1 MNYKRYLLN
10 ILYIFLIEIVFNI
23 ALFNKI
29 TYYFFYILLFSI
41 LTGTIISLITG
52 FLNES
57 VNKISNIVIN
67 SVITLIFIAQLI
79 HYRFYQSIF
88 SIYSLINGAQ
98 VFGFMSAIGKI
109 MLHNTEYIIFLLFPL
124 FFFIVLGLNISFKK
138 YTKKELLILIGIIP
152 ISLLLSI
159 LVLNTDKDKNYNA
172 KDLYYNTHAPTI
184 STQKLGLLTTM
195 RLDLK
200 RAIFGFTDKIML
212 EDKEIEEVNK
222 SENKKEYNILNID
235 FDKLIEEEDNDK
247 IRSLHKYFKS
257 MTPTEKN
264 KYSGMFKDKNLIVIT
279 AEAFSPI
286 AIDKELTPTLYKMY
300 TEGFSFSN
308 FYTPI
313 FYVSTSDGEYVSL
326 TSLLPKEG
334 VWSFQESSKISLPF
348 VYGNILKDYGY
359 SANAYHNG
367 RYNYYKRNLSHP
379 NMGYKYIGCGN
390 GLEKKIN
397 CKIWPQSDLEMIN
410 ETIDDYIE
418 NEKFLAYYMSISGH
432 LNYTYTGNM
441 MATKNRDKVKNLK
454 YSEAIQAYLATN
466 IELDKAVGELLSR
479 LEQAGK
485 LEDTV
490 IVISGDHYPYGL
502 TLGEINELS
511 TFERDDK
518 FEKFRMPFLIWSG
531 SMKGPIKVEKIGSS
545 LDVLPTVLNLFGAEF
560 DSRLLMGRD
569 ILSDSDPIVIFSDRS
584 FITDKGRYN
593 SLTEQFTPN
602 EGVTIEEGYVD
613 KINTI
618 IYKKYQMSRLILEND
633 YYKHVFRTE
642 N

>member
-257 MTPTEKN
+257 VTPTEKN
-264 KYSGMFKDKNLIVIT
+264 KYSEMFKDKNLIVIT

-379 NMGYKYIGCGN
+379 NMGYKYVGCGN

-410 ETIDDYIE
+410 ATIDDYIE

-432 LNYTYTGNM
+432 LNYTYNGNM
-441 MATKNRDKVKNLK
+441 MATKNRDKVKNLR

-466 IELDKAVGELLSR
+466 IELDKA
-479 LEQAGK
+479 LESLINSLKEKGK
-485 LEDTV
+485 LDDTV
-490 IVISGDHYPYGL
+490 IVISADHYPYGL
-502 TLGEINELS
+502 TINEMK
-511 TFERDDK
+511 ERATYIND
-518 FEKFRMPFLIWSG
+518 EKFDIHKNNLIIWNSQI
-531 SMKGPIKVEKIGSS
+531 KTPIKIDKYASS
-545 LDVLPTVLNLFGAEF
+545 LDILPTVLNLLGVEY
-560 DSRLLMGRD
+560 DSRLLMGTD
-569 ILSDSDPIVIFSDRS
+569 ILSNSEGLVIFNDRS
-584 FITDKGRYN
+584 WITKYGKYDAIKGKF
-593 SLTEQFTPN
+593 TEYINLEEKQKHIDEIN
-602 EGVTIEEGYVD
+602 EIV
-613 KINTI
+613 KN
-618 IYKKYQMSRLILEND
+618 KFNASRLILETN
-633 YYKHVFRTE
+633 YYKYIKTE
-642 N
+642 E

>member
-257 MTPTEKN
+257 VTPTEKN

-379 NMGYKYIGCGN
+379 NMGYKYVGCGN

-410 ETIDDYIE
+410 ATIDDYIE

-432 LNYTYTGNM
+432 LNYTYNGNM
-441 MATKNRDKVKNLK
+441 MATKNRDKVKSLK

-466 IELDKAVGELLSR
+466 IELDKA
-479 LEQAGK
+479 LESLINSLKEKGK
-485 LEDTV
+485 LDDTV
-490 IVISGDHYPYGL
+490 IVISADHYPYGL
-502 TLGEINELS
+502 TINEMK
-511 TFERDDK
+511 ERATYIND
-518 FEKFRMPFLIWSG
+518 EKFDIHKNNLIIWNSQI
-531 SMKGPIKVEKIGSS
+531 KTPIKIDKYASS
-545 LDVLPTVLNLFGAEF
+545 LDILPTVLNLLGVEY
-560 DSRLLMGRD
+560 DSRLLMGTD
-569 ILSDSDPIVIFSDRS
+569 ILSNSEGLVIFNDRS
-584 FITDKGRYN
+584 WITKYGKYDAIKGKF
-593 SLTEQFTPN
+593 TEYINLEEKQKYIDEIN
-602 EGVTIEEGYVD
+602 EIV
-613 KINTI
+613 KN
-618 IYKKYQMSRLILEND
+618 KFNASRLILETN
-633 YYKHVFRTE
+633 YYKYIKTE
-642 N
+642 E

>member
-257 MTPTEKN
+257 VTPTEKN
-264 KYSGMFKDKNLIVIT
+264 KYSEMFKDKNLIVIT

-379 NMGYKYIGCGN
+379 NMGYKYVGCGN

-410 ETIDDYIE
+410 ATIDDYIE

-432 LNYTYTGNM
+432 LNYTYNGNM
-441 MATKNRDKVKNLK
+441 MATKNRDKVKSLK

-466 IELDKAVGELLSR
+466 IELDKA
-479 LEQAGK
+479 LESLINSLKEKGK
-485 LEDTV
+485 LDDTV
-490 IVISGDHYPYGL
+490 IVISADHYPYGL
-502 TLGEINELS
+502 TINEMK
-511 TFERDDK
+511 ERATYIND
-518 FEKFRMPFLIWSG
+518 EKFDIHKNNLIIWNSQI
-531 SMKGPIKVEKIGSS
+531 KTPIKIDKYASS
-545 LDVLPTVLNLFGAEF
+545 LDILPTVLNLLGVEY
-560 DSRLLMGRD
+560 DSRLLMGTD
-569 ILSDSDPIVIFSDRS
+569 ILSNSEGLVIFNDRS
-584 FITDKGRYN
+584 WITKYGKYDAIKGKF
-593 SLTEQFTPN
+593 TEYINLEEKQKHIDEIN
-602 EGVTIEEGYVD
+602 EIV
-613 KINTI
+613 KN
-618 IYKKYQMSRLILEND
+618 KFNASRLILETN
-633 YYKHVFRTE
+633 YYKYIKTE
-642 N
+642 E

>member
-222 SENKKEYNILNID
+222 SGNKKEYNILNID

-257 MTPTEKN
+257 VTPTEKN

-379 NMGYKYIGCGN
+379 NMGYKYVGCGN

-410 ETIDDYIE
+410 ATIDDYIE

-432 LNYTYTGNM
+432 LNYTYNGNM
-441 MATKNRDKVKNLK
+441 MATKNRDKVKSLK

-466 IELDKAVGELLSR
+466 IELDKA
-479 LEQAGK
+479 LESLINNLKEKGK
-485 LEDTV
+485 LDDTV
-490 IVISGDHYPYGL
+490 IVISADHYPYGL
-502 TLGEINELS
+502 TINEMK
-511 TFERDDK
+511 ERATYIND
-518 FEKFRMPFLIWSG
+518 EKFDIHKNNLIIWNSQI
-531 SMKGPIKVEKIGSS
+531 KTPIKIDKYASS
-545 LDVLPTVLNLFGAEF
+545 LDILPTVLNLLGVEY
-560 DSRLLMGRD
+560 DSRLLMGTD
-569 ILSDSDPIVIFSDRS
+569 ILSNSEGLVIFNDRS
-584 FITDKGRYN
+584 WITKYGKYDAIKGKF
-593 SLTEQFTPN
+593 TEYINLEEKQKYIDEIN
-602 EGVTIEEGYVD
+602 EIV
-613 KINTI
+613 KN
-618 IYKKYQMSRLILEND
+618 KFNASRLILETN
-633 YYKHVFRTE
+633 YYKYIKTE
-642 N
+642 E

>member
-98 VFGFMSAIGKI
+98 VFGFMSAIGKV
-109 MLHNTEYIIFLLFPL
+109 MLHNAEYIIFLLFPL

-247 IRSLHKYFKS
+247 IRSLHKYLKNV
-257 MTPTEKN
+257 TPTEKN

-379 NMGYKYIGCGN
+379 NMGYKYVGCGN

-410 ETIDDYIE
+410 ATIDDYIE

-432 LNYTYTGNM
+432 LNYTYNGNM

-466 IELDKAVGELLSR
+466 IELDKA
-479 LEQAGK
+479 LESLINILKEKGK
-485 LEDTV
+485 LDDTV
-490 IVISGDHYPYGL
+490 IVISADHYPYGL
-502 TLGEINELS
+502 TINEMK
-511 TFERDDK
+511 ERATYIND
-518 FEKFRMPFLIWSG
+518 EKFDIHKNNLIIWNSQI
-531 SMKGPIKVEKIGSS
+531 KTPIKIDKYASS
-545 LDVLPTVLNLFGAEF
+545 LDILPTVLNLLGVEY
-560 DSRLLMGRD
+560 DSRLLMGTD
-569 ILSDSDPIVIFSDRS
+569 ILSNSEGLVIFNDRS
-584 FITDKGRYN
+584 WITKYGKYDAIKGKF
-593 SLTEQFTPN
+593 TEYINLEEKQKYIDEIN
-602 EGVTIEEGYVD
+602 EIV
-613 KINTI
+613 KN
-618 IYKKYQMSRLILEND
+618 KFNASRLILETN
-633 YYKHVFRTE
+633 YYKYIKTE
-642 N
+642 E

>member
-222 SENKKEYNILNID
+222 SGNKKEYNILNID

-257 MTPTEKN
+257 VTPTEKN

-379 NMGYKYIGCGN
+379 NMGYKYVGCGN

-410 ETIDDYIE
+410 ATIDDYIE

-432 LNYTYTGNM
+432 LNYTYNGNM
-441 MATKNRDKVKNLK
+441 MATKNRDKVKNLR

-466 IELDKAVGELLSR
+466 IELDKA
-479 LEQAGK
+479 LESLINSLKEKGK
-485 LEDTV
+485 LDDTV
-490 IVISGDHYPYGL
+490 IVISADHYPYGL
-502 TLGEINELS
+502 TINEMK
-511 TFERDDK
+511 ERATYIND
-518 FEKFRMPFLIWSG
+518 EKFDIHKNNLIIWNSQI
-531 SMKGPIKVEKIGSS
+531 KTPIKIDKYASS
-545 LDVLPTVLNLFGAEF
+545 LDILPTVLNLLGVEY
-560 DSRLLMGRD
+560 DSRLLMGTD
-569 ILSDSDPIVIFSDRS
+569 ILSNSEGLVIFNDRS
-584 FITDKGRYN
+584 WITKYGKYDAIKGKF
-593 SLTEQFTPN
+593 TEYINLEEKQKYIDEIN
-602 EGVTIEEGYVD
+602 EIV
-613 KINTI
+613 KN
-618 IYKKYQMSRLILEND
+618 KFNASRLILETN
-633 YYKHVFRTE
+633 YYKYIKTE
-642 N
+642 E

>member
-257 MTPTEKN
+257 VTPTEKN

-334 VWSFQESSKISLPF
+334 IWSFQESSKISLPF
-348 VYGNILKDYGY
+348 VYGNILKNYGY

-379 NMGYKYIGCGN
+379 NMGYKYVGCGN

-410 ETIDDYIE
+410 ATIDDYIE

-432 LNYTYTGNM
+432 LNYTYNGNM

-466 IELDKAVGELLSR
+466 IELDKA
-479 LEQAGK
+479 LESLINSLKEKGK
-485 LEDTV
+485 LDDTV
-490 IVISGDHYPYGL
+490 IVISADHYPYGL
-502 TLGEINELS
+502 TINEMK
-511 TFERDDK
+511 ERATYIND
-518 FEKFRMPFLIWSG
+518 EKFDIHKNNLIIWNSQI
-531 SMKGPIKVEKIGSS
+531 KTPIKIDKYASS
-545 LDVLPTVLNLFGAEF
+545 LDILPTVLNLLGVEY
-560 DSRLLMGRD
+560 DSRLLMGTD
-569 ILSDSDPIVIFSDRS
+569 ILSNSEGLVIFNDRS
-584 FITDKGRYN
+584 WITKYGKYDAIKGKF
-593 SLTEQFTPN
+593 TEYINLEEKQKYIDEIN
-602 EGVTIEEGYVD
+602 EIV
-613 KINTI
+613 KN
-618 IYKKYQMSRLILEND
+618 KFNASRLILETN
-633 YYKHVFRTE
+633 YYKYIKTE
-642 N
+642 E

>member
-257 MTPTEKN
+257 VTPTEKN

-379 NMGYKYIGCGN
+379 NMGYKYVGCGN

-410 ETIDDYIE
+410 ATIDDYIE

-432 LNYTYTGNM
+432 LNYTYNGNM
-441 MATKNRDKVKNLK
+441 MSTKNRDKVKNLK

-466 IELDKAVGELLSR
+466 IELDKA
-479 LEQAGK
+479 LESLINNLKEKGK
-485 LEDTV
+485 LDDTV
-490 IVISGDHYPYGL
+490 IVISADHYPYGL
-502 TLGEINELS
+502 TINEMK
-511 TFERDDK
+511 ERATYIND
-518 FEKFRMPFLIWSG
+518 EKFDIHKNNLIIWNSQI
-531 SMKGPIKVEKIGSS
+531 KTPIKIDKYASS
-545 LDVLPTVLNLFGAEF
+545 LDILPTVLNLLGVEY
-560 DSRLLMGRD
+560 DSRLLMGTD
-569 ILSDSDPIVIFSDRS
+569 ILSNSEGLVIFNDRS
-584 FITDKGRYN
+584 WITKYGKYDAIKGKF
-593 SLTEQFTPN
+593 TEYINLEEKQKYIDEIN
-602 EGVTIEEGYVD
+602 EIV
-613 KINTI
+613 KN
-618 IYKKYQMSRLILEND
+618 KFNASRLILETN
-633 YYKHVFRTE
+633 YYKYIKTE
-642 N
+642 E

>member
-138 YTKKELLILIGIIP
+138 YKKKELLILIGIIP

-200 RAIFGFTDKIML
+200 RAIFGFTDKVML

-257 MTPTEKN
+257 VTPTEKN

-334 VWSFQESSKISLPF
+334 LWSFQESSKISLPF

-410 ETIDDYIE
+410 ATIDDYIE

-432 LNYTYTGNM
+432 LNYTYNGNM

-466 IELDKAVGELLSR
+466 IELDKA
-479 LEQAGK
+479 LESLINSLKEKGK
-485 LEDTV
+485 LDDTV
-490 IVISGDHYPYGL
+490 IVISADHYPYGL
-502 TLGEINELS
+502 TINEMK
-511 TFERDDK
+511 ERATYIND
-518 FEKFRMPFLIWSG
+518 EKFDIHKNNLIIWNSQI
-531 SMKGPIKVEKIGSS
+531 KTPIKIDKYASS
-545 LDVLPTVLNLFGAEF
+545 LDILPTVLNLLGVEY
-560 DSRLLMGRD
+560 DSRLLMGTD
-569 ILSDSDPIVIFSDRS
+569 ILSNSEGLVILNDRS
-584 FITDKGRYN
+584 WITKYGKYDAIKGKF
-593 SLTEQFTPN
+593 TEYIN
-602 EGVTIEEGYVD
+602 LEEKQKYID
-613 KINTI
+613 KINEI
-618 IYKKYQMSRLILEND
+618 VKNKFNASRLILETN
-633 YYKHVFRTE
+633 YYKYIKTE
-642 N
+642 E

>member
-41 LTGTIISLITG
+41 LTGIIISLITG

-212 EDKEIEEVNK
+212 EDKEIEEANK

-257 MTPTEKN
+257 VTPTEKN

-367 RYNYYKRNLSHP
+367 RYNYYKRNLSHT

-410 ETIDDYIE
+410 ATIDDYIE

-432 LNYTYTGNM
+432 LNYTYNGNM

-466 IELDKAVGELLSR
+466 IELDKA
-479 LEQAGK
+479 LESLINSLKEKGK
-485 LEDTV
+485 LDDTV
-490 IVISGDHYPYGL
+490 IVISADHYPYGL
-502 TLGEINELS
+502 TINEMK
-511 TFERDDK
+511 ERATYIND
-518 FEKFRMPFLIWSG
+518 EKFDIHKNNLIIWNSQI
-531 SMKGPIKVEKIGSS
+531 KTPIKIDKYASS
-545 LDVLPTVLNLFGAEF
+545 LDILPTVLNLLGVEY
-560 DSRLLMGRD
+560 DSRLLMGTD
-569 ILSDSDPIVIFSDRS
+569 ILSNSEGLVILNDRS
-584 FITDKGRYN
+584 WITKYGKYDAIKGKF
-593 SLTEQFTPN
+593 TEYINLEEKQKYIDEIN
-602 EGVTIEEGYVD
+602 EIV
-613 KINTI
+613 KN
-618 IYKKYQMSRLILEND
+618 KFNASRLILETN
-633 YYKHVFRTE
+633 YYKYIKTE
-642 N
+642 E

>member
-257 MTPTEKN
+257 VTPTEKN

-348 VYGNILKDYGY
+348 VYGNILKNYGY

-379 NMGYKYIGCGN
+379 NMGYKYVGCGN

-410 ETIDDYIE
+410 ATIDDYIE

-432 LNYTYTGNM
+432 LNYTYNGNM
-441 MATKNRDKVKNLK
+441 MATKNRDKVKNLR

-466 IELDKAVGELLSR
+466 IELDKA
-479 LEQAGK
+479 LESLINSLKEKGK
-485 LEDTV
+485 LDDTV
-490 IVISGDHYPYGL
+490 IVISADHYPYGL
-502 TLGEINELS
+502 TINEMK
-511 TFERDDK
+511 ERATYIND
-518 FEKFRMPFLIWSG
+518 EKFDIHKNNLIIWNSQI
-531 SMKGPIKVEKIGSS
+531 KTPIKIDKYASS
-545 LDVLPTVLNLFGAEF
+545 LDILPTVLNLLGIEY
-560 DSRLLMGRD
+560 DSRLLMGTD
-569 ILSDSDPIVIFSDRS
+569 ILSNSEGLVIFNDRS
-584 FITDKGRYN
+584 WITKYGKYDAIKGKF
-593 SLTEQFTPN
+593 TEYINLEEKQKYIDEIN
-602 EGVTIEEGYVD
+602 EIV
-613 KINTI
+613 KN
-618 IYKKYQMSRLILEND
+618 KFNASRLILETN
-633 YYKHVFRTE
+633 YYKYIKTE
-642 N
+642 E

>member
-10 ILYIFLIEIVFNI
+10 ILYIFIIEIVFNI

-257 MTPTEKN
+257 VTPTEKN

-397 CKIWPQSDLEMIN
+397 CKIWTQSDLEMIN
-410 ETIDDYIE
+410 ATIDDYIE
-418 NEKFLAYYMSISGH
+418 NKKFLAYYMSISGH
-432 LNYTYTGNM
+432 LNYTYNGNM

-466 IELDKAVGELLSR
+466 IELDKA
-479 LEQAGK
+479 LESLINSLKEKGK
-485 LEDTV
+485 LDDTV
-490 IVISGDHYPYGL
+490 IVISADHYPYGL
-502 TLGEINELS
+502 TINEMK
-511 TFERDDK
+511 ERATYIND
-518 FEKFRMPFLIWSG
+518 EKFDIHKNNLIIWNSQI
-531 SMKGPIKVEKIGSS
+531 KTPIKIDKYASS
-545 LDVLPTVLNLFGAEF
+545 LDILPTVLNLLGVEY
-560 DSRLLMGRD
+560 DSRLLMGTD
-569 ILSDSDPIVIFSDRS
+569 ILSNSEGLVILNDRS
-584 FITDKGRYN
+584 WITKYGKYDAIKGKF
-593 SLTEQFTPN
+593 TEYINLEEKQKYIDEIN
-602 EGVTIEEGYVD
+602 EIV
-613 KINTI
+613 KN
-618 IYKKYQMSRLILEND
+618 KFNASRLILETN
-633 YYKHVFRTE
+633 YYKYIKTE
-642 N
+642 E

>member
-257 MTPTEKN
+257 VTPTEKN

-379 NMGYKYIGCGN
+379 NMGYKYVGCGN

-410 ETIDDYIE
+410 ATIDDYIE

-432 LNYTYTGNM
+432 LNYTYNGNM
-441 MATKNRDKVKNLK
+441 MATKNRDKVKNLR

-466 IELDKAVGELLSR
+466 IELDKA
-479 LEQAGK
+479 LESLINSLKEKGK
-485 LEDTV
+485 LDDTV
-490 IVISGDHYPYGL
+490 IVISADHYPYGL
-502 TLGEINELS
+502 TINEMK
-511 TFERDDK
+511 ERATYIND
-518 FEKFRMPFLIWSG
+518 EKFDIHKNNLIIWNSQI
-531 SMKGPIKVEKIGSS
+531 KTPIKIDKYASS
-545 LDVLPTVLNLFGAEF
+545 LDILPTVLNLLGVEY
-560 DSRLLMGRD
+560 DSRLLMGTD
-569 ILSDSDPIVIFSDRS
+569 ILSNSEGLVIFNDRS
-584 FITDKGRYN
+584 WITKYGKYDAIKGKF
-593 SLTEQFTPN
+593 TEYINLEEKQKYIDEIN
-602 EGVTIEEGYVD
+602 EIV
-613 KINTI
+613 KN
-618 IYKKYQMSRLILEND
+618 KFNASRLILETN
-633 YYKHVFRTE
+633 YYKYIKTE
-642 N
+642 E

>member
-98 VFGFMSAIGKI
+98 VFGFMSAIGKV

-159 LVLNTDKDKNYNA
+159 LILNTDKDKNYNA

-257 MTPTEKN
+257 VTPTEKN

-286 AIDKELTPTLYKMY
+286 AIDKELTPTLYKMH

-334 VWSFQESSKISLPF
+334 VWSFQKSSKISLPF

-379 NMGYKYIGCGN
+379 NMGYKYVGCGN

-410 ETIDDYIE
+410 ATIDDYIE

-432 LNYTYTGNM
+432 LNYTYNGNM

-466 IELDKAVGELLSR
+466 IELDKA
-479 LEQAGK
+479 LESLINNLKEKGK
-485 LEDTV
+485 LDDTV
-490 IVISGDHYPYGL
+490 IVISADHYPYGL
-502 TLGEINELS
+502 TINEMK
-511 TFERDDK
+511 ERATYIND
-518 FEKFRMPFLIWSG
+518 EKFDIHKNNLIIWNSQI
-531 SMKGPIKVEKIGSS
+531 KTPIKIDKYASS
-545 LDVLPTVLNLFGAEF
+545 LDILPTVLNLLGIEY
-560 DSRLLMGRD
+560 DSRLLMGTD
-569 ILSDSDPIVIFSDRS
+569 ILSNSEGLVIFNDRS
-584 FITDKGRYN
+584 WITKYGKYDAIKGKF
-593 SLTEQFTPN
+593 TEYINLEEKQKYIDEIN
-602 EGVTIEEGYVD
+602 EIV
-613 KINTI
+613 KN
-618 IYKKYQMSRLILEND
+618 KFNASRLILENN
-633 YYKHVFRTE
+633 YYKYIKTE
-642 N
+642 E

>member
-109 MLHNTEYIIFLLFPL
+109 MLHSTEYIIFLLFPL

-222 SENKKEYNILNID
+222 SENKKQYNILNID

-257 MTPTEKN
+257 VTPTEKN

-379 NMGYKYIGCGN
+379 NMGYKYVGCGN

-410 ETIDDYIE
+410 ATIDDYIE

-432 LNYTYTGNM
+432 LNYTYNGNM
-441 MATKNRDKVKNLK
+441 MATKNRDKVKNLR

-466 IELDKAVGELLSR
+466 IELDKA
-479 LEQAGK
+479 LESLINSLKEKGK
-485 LEDTV
+485 LDDTV
-490 IVISGDHYPYGL
+490 IVISADHYPYGL
-502 TLGEINELS
+502 TINEMK
-511 TFERDDK
+511 ERATYIND
-518 FEKFRMPFLIWSG
+518 EKFDIHKNNLIIWNSQI
-531 SMKGPIKVEKIGSS
+531 KTPIKIDKYASS
-545 LDVLPTVLNLFGAEF
+545 LDILPTVLNLLGVEY
-560 DSRLLMGRD
+560 DSRLLMGTD
-569 ILSDSDPIVIFSDRS
+569 ILSNSEGLVIFNDRS
-584 FITDKGRYN
+584 WITKYGKYDAIKGKF
-593 SLTEQFTPN
+593 TEYINLEEKQKYIDEIN
-602 EGVTIEEGYVD
+602 EIV
-613 KINTI
+613 KN
-618 IYKKYQMSRLILEND
+618 KFNASRLILETN
-633 YYKHVFRTE
+633 YYKYIKTE
-642 N
+642 E

>member
-138 YTKKELLILIGIIP
+138 YIKKELLILIGIIP

-257 MTPTEKN
+257 VTPTEKN

-379 NMGYKYIGCGN
+379 NMGYKYVGCGN

-410 ETIDDYIE
+410 ATIDDYIE

-432 LNYTYTGNM
+432 LNYTYNGNM
-441 MATKNRDKVKNLK
+441 MATKNRDKVKNLR

-466 IELDKAVGELLSR
+466 IELDKA
-479 LEQAGK
+479 LESLINSLKEKGK
-485 LEDTV
+485 LDDTV
-490 IVISGDHYPYGL
+490 IVISADHYPYGL
-502 TLGEINELS
+502 TINEMK
-511 TFERDDK
+511 ERATYIND
-518 FEKFRMPFLIWSG
+518 EKFDIHKNNLIIWNSQI
-531 SMKGPIKVEKIGSS
+531 KTPIKIDKYASS
-545 LDVLPTVLNLFGAEF
+545 LDILPTVLNLLGVEY
-560 DSRLLMGRD
+560 DSRLLMGTD
-569 ILSDSDPIVIFSDRS
+569 ILSNSEGLVIFNDRS
-584 FITDKGRYN
+584 WITKYGKYDAIKGKF
-593 SLTEQFTPN
+593 TEYINLEEKQKYIDEIN
-602 EGVTIEEGYVD
+602 EIV
-613 KINTI
+613 KN
-618 IYKKYQMSRLILEND
+618 KFNASRLILETN
-633 YYKHVFRTE
+633 YYKYIKTE
-642 N
+642 E

>member
-138 YTKKELLILIGIIP
+138 YKKKELLILIGIIP

-212 EDKEIEEVNK
+212 EDKEIEEANK

-257 MTPTEKN
+257 VTPTEKN

-410 ETIDDYIE
+410 ATIDDYIE

-432 LNYTYTGNM
+432 LNYTYNGNM

-466 IELDKAVGELLSR
+466 IELDKA
-479 LEQAGK
+479 LESLINSLKEKGK
-485 LEDTV
+485 LDDTV
-490 IVISGDHYPYGL
+490 IVISADHYPYGL
-502 TLGEINELS
+502 TINEMK
-511 TFERDDK
+511 ERATYIND
-518 FEKFRMPFLIWSG
+518 EKFDIHKNNLIIWNSQI
-531 SMKGPIKVEKIGSS
+531 KTPIKIDKYASS
-545 LDVLPTVLNLFGAEF
+545 LDILPTVLNLLGVEY
-560 DSRLLMGRD
+560 DSRLLMGTD
-569 ILSDSDPIVIFSDRS
+569 ILSNSEGLVILNDRS
-584 FITDKGRYN
+584 WITKYGKYDAIKGKF
-593 SLTEQFTPN
+593 TEYINLEEKQKYIDEIN
-602 EGVTIEEGYVD
+602 EIV
-613 KINTI
+613 KN
-618 IYKKYQMSRLILEND
+618 KFNASRLILETN
-633 YYKHVFRTE
+633 YYKYIKTE
-642 N
+642 E

>member
-257 MTPTEKN
+257 VTPTEKN

-334 VWSFQESSKISLPF
+334 VWSFQKSSKISLPF

-379 NMGYKYIGCGN
+379 NMGYKYVGCGN

-410 ETIDDYIE
+410 ATIDDYIE

-432 LNYTYTGNM
+432 LNYTYNGNM

-466 IELDKAVGELLSR
+466 IELDKA
-479 LEQAGK
+479 LESLINNLKEKGK
-485 LEDTV
+485 LDDTV
-490 IVISGDHYPYGL
+490 IVISADHYPYGL
-502 TLGEINELS
+502 TINEMK
-511 TFERDDK
+511 ERATYINDK
-518 FEKFRMPFLIWSG
+518 KFDIHKNNLIIWNSQI
-531 SMKGPIKVEKIGSS
+531 KTPIKIDKYASS
-545 LDVLPTVLNLFGAEF
+545 LDILPTVLNLLGVEY
-560 DSRLLMGRD
+560 DSRLLMGTD
-569 ILSDSDPIVIFSDRS
+569 ILSNSEGLVIFNDRS
-584 FITDKGRYN
+584 WITKYGKYDAIKGKF
-593 SLTEQFTPN
+593 TEYINLEEKQKYIDEIN
-602 EGVTIEEGYVD
+602 EIV
-613 KINTI
+613 KN
-618 IYKKYQMSRLILEND
+618 KFNASRLILETN
-633 YYKHVFRTE
+633 YYKYIKTE
-642 N
+642 E

>member
-222 SENKKEYNILNID
+222 SGNKKEYNILNID

-257 MTPTEKN
+257 VTPTEKN

-379 NMGYKYIGCGN
+379 NMGYKYVGCGN

-410 ETIDDYIE
+410 ATIDDYIE

-432 LNYTYTGNM
+432 LNYTYNGNM
-441 MATKNRDKVKNLK
+441 MATKNREKVKNLK

-466 IELDKAVGELLSR
+466 IELDKA
-479 LEQAGK
+479 LESLINSLKEKGK
-485 LEDTV
+485 LDDTV
-490 IVISGDHYPYGL
+490 IVISADHYPYGL
-502 TLGEINELS
+502 TINEMK
-511 TFERDDK
+511 ERATYIND
-518 FEKFRMPFLIWSG
+518 EKFDIHKNNLIIWNSQI
-531 SMKGPIKVEKIGSS
+531 KTPIKIDKYASS
-545 LDVLPTVLNLFGAEF
+545 LDILPTVLNLLGVEY
-560 DSRLLMGRD
+560 DSRLLMGTD
-569 ILSDSDPIVIFSDRS
+569 ILSNSEGLVIFNDRS
-584 FITDKGRYN
+584 WITKYGKYDAIKGKF
-593 SLTEQFTPN
+593 TEYINLEEKQKYIDEIN
-602 EGVTIEEGYVD
+602 EIV
-613 KINTI
+613 KN
-618 IYKKYQMSRLILEND
+618 KFNASRLILETN
-633 YYKHVFRTE
+633 YYKYIKTE
-642 N
+642 E

>member
-138 YTKKELLILIGIIP
+138 YKKKELLILIGIIP

-257 MTPTEKN
+257 VTPTEKN

-410 ETIDDYIE
+410 ATIDDYIE

-432 LNYTYTGNM
+432 LNYTYNGNM

-466 IELDKAVGELLSR
+466 IELDKA
-479 LEQAGK
+479 LESLINSLKEKVK
-485 LEDTV
+485 LDDTV
-490 IVISGDHYPYGL
+490 IVISADHYPYGL
-502 TLGEINELS
+502 TINEMK
-511 TFERDDK
+511 ERATYIND
-518 FEKFRMPFLIWSG
+518 EKFDIHKNNLIIWNSQI
-531 SMKGPIKVEKIGSS
+531 KTPIKIDKYASS
-545 LDVLPTVLNLFGAEF
+545 LDILPTVLNLLGVEY
-560 DSRLLMGRD
+560 DSRLLMGTD
-569 ILSDSDPIVIFSDRS
+569 ILSNSEGLVILNDRS
-584 FITDKGRYN
+584 WITKYGKYDAIKGKF
-593 SLTEQFTPN
+593 TEYINLEEKQKYIDEIN
-602 EGVTIEEGYVD
+602 EIV
-613 KINTI
+613 KN
-618 IYKKYQMSRLILEND
+618 KFNASRLILETN
-633 YYKHVFRTE
+633 YYKYIKTE
-642 N
+642 E

>member
-222 SENKKEYNILNID
+222 SGNKKEYNILNID

-257 MTPTEKN
+257 VTPTEKN

-348 VYGNILKDYGY
+348 VYGNILKNYGY

-379 NMGYKYIGCGN
+379 NMGYKYVGCGN

-410 ETIDDYIE
+410 ATIDDYIE

-432 LNYTYTGNM
+432 LNYTYNGNM

-466 IELDKAVGELLSR
+466 IELDKA
-479 LEQAGK
+479 LESLINSLKEKGK
-485 LEDTV
+485 LDDTV
-490 IVISGDHYPYGL
+490 IVISADHYPYGL
-502 TLGEINELS
+502 TINEMK
-511 TFERDDK
+511 ERATYIND
-518 FEKFRMPFLIWSG
+518 EKFDIHKNNLIIWNSQI
-531 SMKGPIKVEKIGSS
+531 KTPIKIDKYASS
-545 LDVLPTVLNLFGAEF
+545 LDILPTVLNLLGVEY
-560 DSRLLMGRD
+560 DSRLLMGTD
-569 ILSDSDPIVIFSDRS
+569 ILSNSEGLVIFNDRS
-584 FITDKGRYN
+584 WITKYGKYDAIKGKF
-593 SLTEQFTPN
+593 TEYINLEEKQKYIDEIN
-602 EGVTIEEGYVD
+602 EIV
-613 KINTI
+613 KN
-618 IYKKYQMSRLILEND
+618 KFNASRLILETN
-633 YYKHVFRTE
+633 YYKYIKTE
-642 N
+642 E

>member
-257 MTPTEKN
+257 VTPTEKN

-348 VYGNILKDYGY
+348 VYGNILKNYGY

-379 NMGYKYIGCGN
+379 NMGYKYVGCGN

-410 ETIDDYIE
+410 ATIDDYIE

-432 LNYTYTGNM
+432 LNYTYNGNM
-441 MATKNRDKVKNLK
+441 MATKNRDKVKNLR

-466 IELDKAVGELLSR
+466 IELDKA
-479 LEQAGK
+479 LESLINSLKEKGK
-485 LEDTV
+485 LDDTV
-490 IVISGDHYPYGL
+490 IVISADHYPYGL
-502 TLGEINELS
+502 TINEMK
-511 TFERDDK
+511 ERATYIND
-518 FEKFRMPFLIWSG
+518 EKFDIHKNNLIIWNSQI
-531 SMKGPIKVEKIGSS
+531 KTPIKIDKYASS
-545 LDVLPTVLNLFGAEF
+545 LDILPTVLNLLGVEY
-560 DSRLLMGRD
+560 DSRLLMGTD
-569 ILSDSDPIVIFSDRS
+569 ILSNSEGLVIFNDRS
-584 FITDKGRYN
+584 WITKYGKYDAIKGKF
-593 SLTEQFTPN
+593 TEYINLEEKQKHIDEIN
-602 EGVTIEEGYVD
+602 EIV
-613 KINTI
+613 KN
-618 IYKKYQMSRLILEND
+618 KFNASRLILETN
-633 YYKHVFRTE
+633 YYKYIKTE
-642 N
+642 E

>member
-257 MTPTEKN
+257 VTPTEKN

-367 RYNYYKRNLSHP
+367 RYNYYKRNLSHS

-410 ETIDDYIE
+410 ATIDDYIE

-432 LNYTYTGNM
+432 LNYTYNGNM

-466 IELDKAVGELLSR
+466 IELDKA
-479 LEQAGK
+479 LESLINSLKEKGK
-485 LEDTV
+485 LDDTV
-490 IVISGDHYPYGL
+490 IVISADHYPYGL
-502 TLGEINELS
+502 TINEMK
-511 TFERDDK
+511 ERATYIND
-518 FEKFRMPFLIWSG
+518 EKFDIHKNNLIIWNSQI
-531 SMKGPIKVEKIGSS
+531 KTPIKIDKYASS
-545 LDVLPTVLNLFGAEF
+545 LDILPTVLNLLGVEY
-560 DSRLLMGRD
+560 DSRLLMGTD
-569 ILSDSDPIVIFSDRS
+569 ILSNSEGLVILNDRS
-584 FITDKGRYN
+584 WITKYGKYDAIKGKF
-593 SLTEQFTPN
+593 TEYINLEEKQKYIDEIN
-602 EGVTIEEGYVD
+602 EIV
-613 KINTI
+613 KN
-618 IYKKYQMSRLILEND
+618 KFNASRLILETN
-633 YYKHVFRTE
+633 YYKYIKTE
-642 N
+642 E

>member
-67 SVITLIFIAQLI
+67 SVISLIFIAQLI

-247 IRSLHKYFKS
+247 IRSLHKYLKNV
-257 MTPTEKN
+257 TPTEKN

-348 VYGNILKDYGY
+348 VYGNILKNYGY

-379 NMGYKYIGCGN
+379 NMGYKYVGCGN

-410 ETIDDYIE
+410 ATIDDYIE

-432 LNYTYTGNM
+432 LNYTYNGNM

-466 IELDKAVGELLSR
+466 IELDKA
-479 LEQAGK
+479 LESLINSLKEKGK
-485 LEDTV
+485 LDDTV
-490 IVISGDHYPYGL
+490 IVISADHYPYGL
-502 TLGEINELS
+502 TINEMK
-511 TFERDDK
+511 ERATYIND
-518 FEKFRMPFLIWSG
+518 EKFDIHKNNLIIWNSQI
-531 SMKGPIKVEKIGSS
+531 KTPIKIDKYASS
-545 LDVLPTVLNLFGAEF
+545 LDILPTVLNLLGVEY
-560 DSRLLMGRD
+560 DSRLLMGTD
-569 ILSDSDPIVIFSDRS
+569 ILSNSEGLVIFNDRS
-584 FITDKGRYN
+584 WITKYGKYDAIKGKF
-593 SLTEQFTPN
+593 TEYINLEEKQKYIDEIN
-602 EGVTIEEGYVD
+602 EIV
-613 KINTI
+613 KN
-618 IYKKYQMSRLILEND
+618 KFNASRLILETN
-633 YYKHVFRTE
+633 YYKYIKTE
-642 N
+642 E

>member
-138 YTKKELLILIGIIP
+138 YTKKELLIIIGIIP

-257 MTPTEKN
+257 VTPTEKN

-326 TSLLPKEG
+326 TSLLSKEG

-379 NMGYKYIGCGN
+379 NMGYKYVGCGN

-410 ETIDDYIE
+410 ATIDDYIE

-432 LNYTYTGNM
+432 LNYTYNGNM

-466 IELDKAVGELLSR
+466 IELDKA
-479 LEQAGK
+479 LESLINNLKEKGK
-485 LEDTV
+485 LDDTV
-490 IVISGDHYPYGL
+490 IVISADHYPYGL
-502 TLGEINELS
+502 TINEMK
-511 TFERDDK
+511 ERATYIND
-518 FEKFRMPFLIWSG
+518 EKFDIHKNNLIIWNSQI
-531 SMKGPIKVEKIGSS
+531 KTPIKIDKYASS
-545 LDVLPTVLNLFGAEF
+545 LDILPTVLNLLGVEY
-560 DSRLLMGRD
+560 DSRLLMGTD
-569 ILSDSDPIVIFSDRS
+569 ILSNSEGLVIFNDRS
-584 FITDKGRYN
+584 WITKYGKYDAIKGKF
-593 SLTEQFTPN
+593 TEYINLEEKQKYIDEIN
-602 EGVTIEEGYVD
+602 EIV
-613 KINTI
+613 KN
-618 IYKKYQMSRLILEND
+618 KFNASRLILETN
-633 YYKHVFRTE
+633 YYKYIKTE
-642 N
+642 E

>member
-67 SVITLIFIAQLI
+67 SAITLIFIAQLI

-124 FFFIVLGLNISFKK
+124 FFFVVLGLNISFKK

-222 SENKKEYNILNID
+222 SENKKEYSILNID

-247 IRSLHKYFKS
+247 ISNLHKYFKS
-257 MTPTEKN
+257 VSPTEKN

-334 VWSFQESSKISLPF
+334 VWSFQKSSKISLPF
-348 VYGNILKDYGY
+348 VYGNILKNYGY

-379 NMGYKYIGCGN
+379 NMGYKYVGCGN

-410 ETIDDYIE
+410 ATIDDYIE

-432 LNYTYTGNM
+432 LNYTYNGNM

-466 IELDKAVGELLSR
+466 IELDKA
-479 LEQAGK
+479 LESLINNLKEKGK
-485 LEDTV
+485 LDDTV
-490 IVISGDHYPYGL
+490 IVISADHYPYGL
-502 TLGEINELS
+502 TINEMK
-511 TFERDDK
+511 ERTTYIND
-518 FEKFRMPFLIWSG
+518 EKFDIHKNNLIIWNSQI
-531 SMKGPIKVEKIGSS
+531 KTPIKIDKYASS
-545 LDVLPTVLNLFGAEF
+545 LDILPTVLNLLGVEY
-560 DSRLLMGRD
+560 DSRLLMGTD
-569 ILSDSDPIVIFSDRS
+569 ILSNSEGLVIFNDRS
-584 FITDKGRYN
+584 WITKYGKYDAIKGKF
-593 SLTEQFTPN
+593 TEYINLEEKQKYIDEIN
-602 EGVTIEEGYVD
+602 EIV
-613 KINTI
+613 KN
-618 IYKKYQMSRLILEND
+618 KFNASRLILETN
-633 YYKHVFRTE
+633 YYKYIKTE
-642 N
+642 E

>member
-257 MTPTEKN
+257 VTPTEKN

-379 NMGYKYIGCGN
+379 NMGYKYVGCGN

-410 ETIDDYIE
+410 ATIDDYIE

-432 LNYTYTGNM
+432 LNYTYNGNM

-466 IELDKAVGELLSR
+466 IELDKA
-479 LEQAGK
+479 LESLINSLKEKGK
-485 LEDTV
+485 LDDTV
-490 IVISGDHYPYGL
+490 IVISADHYPYGL
-502 TLGEINELS
+502 TINEMK
-511 TFERDDK
+511 ERATYIND
-518 FEKFRMPFLIWSG
+518 EKFDIHKNNLIIWNSQI
-531 SMKGPIKVEKIGSS
+531 KTPIKIDKYASS
-545 LDVLPTVLNLFGAEF
+545 LDILPTVLNLLGVEY
-560 DSRLLMGRD
+560 DSRLLMGTD
-569 ILSDSDPIVIFSDRS
+569 ILSNSEGLVIFNDRS
-584 FITDKGRYN
+584 WITKYGKYDAIKGKF
-593 SLTEQFTPN
+593 TEYINLEEKQKYIDEIN
-602 EGVTIEEGYVD
+602 EIV
-613 KINTI
+613 KN
-618 IYKKYQMSRLILEND
+618 KFNASRLILETN
-633 YYKHVFRTE
+633 YYKYIKTE
-642 N
+642 E

>member
-247 IRSLHKYFKS
+247 ISNLHKYFKS
-257 MTPTEKN
+257 VTPTEKN

-334 VWSFQESSKISLPF
+334 VWSFQKSSKISLPF
-348 VYGNILKDYGY
+348 VYGNILKNYGY

-379 NMGYKYIGCGN
+379 NMGYKYVGCGN

-410 ETIDDYIE
+410 ATIDDYIE

-432 LNYTYTGNM
+432 LNYTYNGNM

-466 IELDKAVGELLSR
+466 IELDKA
-479 LEQAGK
+479 LESLINSLKEKGK
-485 LEDTV
+485 LDDTV
-490 IVISGDHYPYGL
+490 IVISADHYPYGL
-502 TLGEINELS
+502 TINEMK
-511 TFERDDK
+511 ERATYIND
-518 FEKFRMPFLIWSG
+518 EKFDIHKNNLIIWNSQI
-531 SMKGPIKVEKIGSS
+531 KTPIKIDKYASS
-545 LDVLPTVLNLFGAEF
+545 LDILPTVLNLLGIEY
-560 DSRLLMGRD
+560 DSRLLMGTD
-569 ILSDSDPIVIFSDRS
+569 ILSNSEGLVIFNDRS
-584 FITDKGRYN
+584 WITKYGKYDAIKGKF
-593 SLTEQFTPN
+593 TEYINLEEKQKYIDEIN
-602 EGVTIEEGYVD
+602 EIV
-613 KINTI
+613 KN
-618 IYKKYQMSRLILEND
+618 KFNASRLILETN
-633 YYKHVFRTE
+633 YYKYIKTE
-642 N
+642 E

>member
-257 MTPTEKN
+257 VTPTEKN

-379 NMGYKYIGCGN
+379 NMGYKYVGCGN

-410 ETIDDYIE
+410 ATIDDYIE

-432 LNYTYTGNM
+432 LNYTYNGNM
-441 MATKNRDKVKNLK
+441 MATKNRDKVKNLR

-466 IELDKAVGELLSR
+466 IELDKA
-479 LEQAGK
+479 LESLINSLKEKGK
-485 LEDTV
+485 LDDTV
-490 IVISGDHYPYGL
+490 IVISADHYPYGL
-502 TLGEINELS
+502 TINEMK
-511 TFERDDK
+511 ERATYIND
-518 FEKFRMPFLIWSG
+518 EKFDIHKNNLIIWNSQI
-531 SMKGPIKVEKIGSS
+531 KTPIKIDKYASS
-545 LDVLPTVLNLFGAEF
+545 LDILPTVLNLLGVEY
-560 DSRLLMGRD
+560 DSRLLMGTD
-569 ILSDSDPIVIFSDRS
+569 ILSNSEGLVIFNDRS
-584 FITDKGRYN
+584 WITKHGKYDAIKGKF
-593 SLTEQFTPN
+593 TEYINLEEKQKYIDEIN
-602 EGVTIEEGYVD
+602 EIV
-613 KINTI
+613 KN
-618 IYKKYQMSRLILEND
+618 KFNASRLILETN
-633 YYKHVFRTE
+633 YYKYIKTE
-642 N
+642 E

>member
-257 MTPTEKN
+257 VTPTEKN

-379 NMGYKYIGCGN
+379 NMGYKYVGCGN

-410 ETIDDYIE
+410 ATIDDYIE

-432 LNYTYTGNM
+432 LNYTYNGNM

-466 IELDKAVGELLSR
+466 IELDKA
-479 LEQAGK
+479 LESLINSLKEKGK
-485 LEDTV
+485 LDDTV
-490 IVISGDHYPYGL
+490 IVISADHYPYGL
-502 TLGEINELS
+502 TINEMK
-511 TFERDDK
+511 ERATYIND
-518 FEKFRMPFLIWSG
+518 EKFDIHKNNLIIWNSQI
-531 SMKGPIKVEKIGSS
+531 KTPIKIDKYASS
-545 LDVLPTVLNLFGAEF
+545 LDILPTVLNLLGVEY
-560 DSRLLMGRD
+560 DSRLLMGTD
-569 ILSDSDPIVIFSDRS
+569 ILSNSEELVIFNDRS
-584 FITDKGRYN
+584 WITKYGKYDAIKGKF
-593 SLTEQFTPN
+593 TEYINLEEKQKYIDEIN
-602 EGVTIEEGYVD
+602 EIV
-613 KINTI
+613 KN
-618 IYKKYQMSRLILEND
+618 KFNASRLILETN
-633 YYKHVFRTE
+633 YYKYIKTE
-642 N
+642 E

>member
-257 MTPTEKN
+257 VTPTEKN

-348 VYGNILKDYGY
+348 VYGNILKNYGY

-379 NMGYKYIGCGN
+379 NMGYKYVGCGN

-410 ETIDDYIE
+410 ATIDDYIE

-432 LNYTYTGNM
+432 LNYTYNGNM

-466 IELDKAVGELLSR
+466 IELDKA
-479 LEQAGK
+479 LESLINSLKEKGK
-485 LEDTV
+485 LDDTV
-490 IVISGDHYPYGL
+490 IVISADHYPYGL
-502 TLGEINELS
+502 TINEMK
-511 TFERDDK
+511 ERATYIND
-518 FEKFRMPFLIWSG
+518 EKFDIHKNNLIIWNSQI
-531 SMKGPIKVEKIGSS
+531 KTPIKIDKYASS
-545 LDVLPTVLNLFGAEF
+545 LDILPTVLNLLGVEY
-560 DSRLLMGRD
+560 DSRLLMGTD
-569 ILSDSDPIVIFSDRS
+569 ILSNSEGLVIFNDRS
-584 FITDKGRYN
+584 WITKYGKYDAIKGKF
-593 SLTEQFTPN
+593 TEYINLEEKQKYIDEIN
-602 EGVTIEEGYVD
+602 EIV
-613 KINTI
+613 KN
-618 IYKKYQMSRLILEND
+618 KFNASRLILETN
-633 YYKHVFRTE
+633 YYKYIKTE
-642 N
+642 E

>member
-52 FLNES
+52 FPNES
-57 VNKISNIVIN
+57 VNKISNVVIN

-138 YTKKELLILIGIIP
+138 YKKKELLILIGIIP

-200 RAIFGFTDKIML
+200 RAIFGFTDKIIL

-257 MTPTEKN
+257 VTPTEKN

-334 VWSFQESSKISLPF
+334 LWSFQESSKISLPF

-410 ETIDDYIE
+410 ATIDDYIE

-432 LNYTYTGNM
+432 LNYTYNGNM

-466 IELDKAVGELLSR
+466 IELDKT
-479 LEQAGK
+479 LESLINSLKEKGK
-485 LEDTV
+485 LDDTV
-490 IVISGDHYPYGL
+490 IVISADHYPYGL
-502 TLGEINELS
+502 TINEMK
-511 TFERDDK
+511 ERATYIND
-518 FEKFRMPFLIWSG
+518 EKFDIHKNNLIIWNSQI
-531 SMKGPIKVEKIGSS
+531 KTPIKIDKYASS
-545 LDVLPTVLNLFGAEF
+545 LDILPTVLNLLGVEY
-560 DSRLLMGRD
+560 DSRLLMGTD
-569 ILSDSDPIVIFSDRS
+569 ILSNSEGLVILNDRS
-584 FITDKGRYN
+584 WITKYGKYDAIKGKF
-593 SLTEQFTPN
+593 TEYINLEEKQKYIDEIN
-602 EGVTIEEGYVD
+602 EIV
-613 KINTI
+613 KN
-618 IYKKYQMSRLILEND
+618 KFNASRLILETN
-633 YYKHVFRTE
+633 YYKYIKTE
-642 N
+642 E

>member
-124 FFFIVLGLNISFKK
+124 FFFVVLGLNISFKK

-152 ISLLLSI
+152 ISILLSI
-159 LVLNTDKDKNYNA
+159 LILNTDKDKNYNA

-247 IRSLHKYFKS
+247 ISNLHKYFKS
-257 MTPTEKN
+257 VSPTEKN

-286 AIDKELTPTLYKMY
+286 AIDKKLTPTLYKMY

-334 VWSFQESSKISLPF
+334 VWSFQKSSKISLPF
-348 VYGNILKDYGY
+348 VYGNILKKYGY

-379 NMGYKYIGCGN
+379 NMGYKYVGCGN

-410 ETIDDYIE
+410 ATIDDYIE

-432 LNYTYTGNM
+432 LNYTYNGNM
-441 MATKNRDKVKNLK
+441 MATKNRDKVKSLK

-466 IELDKAVGELLSR
+466 IELDKA
-479 LEQAGK
+479 LESLINSLKEKGK
-485 LEDTV
+485 LDDTV
-490 IVISGDHYPYGL
+490 IVISADHYPYGL
-502 TLGEINELS
+502 TINEMK
-511 TFERDDK
+511 ERATYIND
-518 FEKFRMPFLIWSG
+518 EKFDIHKNNLIIWNSQI
-531 SMKGPIKVEKIGSS
+531 KTPIKIDKYASS
-545 LDVLPTVLNLFGAEF
+545 LDILPTVLNLLGIEY
-560 DSRLLMGRD
+560 DSRLLMGTD
-569 ILSDSDPIVIFSDRS
+569 ILSNSEGLVIFNDRS
-584 FITDKGRYN
+584 WITKYGKYDAIKGKF
-593 SLTEQFTPN
+593 TEYINLEEKQKYIDEIN
-602 EGVTIEEGYVD
+602 EIV
-613 KINTI
+613 KN
-618 IYKKYQMSRLILEND
+618 KFNASRLILENN
-633 YYKHVFRTE
+633 YYKYIKTE
-642 N
+642 E

>member
-138 YTKKELLILIGIIP
+138 YKKKELLILIGIIP

-410 ETIDDYIE
+410 ATIDDYIE

-432 LNYTYTGNM
+432 LNYTYNGNM

-466 IELDKAVGELLSR
+466 IELDKA
-479 LEQAGK
+479 LESLINSLKEKGK
-485 LEDTV
+485 LDDTV
-490 IVISGDHYPYGL
+490 IVISADHYPYGL
-502 TLGEINELS
+502 TINEMK
-511 TFERDDK
+511 ERATYIND
-518 FEKFRMPFLIWSG
+518 EKFDIHKNNLIIWNSQI
-531 SMKGPIKVEKIGSS
+531 KTPIKIDKYASS
-545 LDVLPTVLNLFGAEF
+545 LDILPTVLNLLGVEY
-560 DSRLLMGRD
+560 DSRLLMGTD
-569 ILSDSDPIVIFSDRS
+569 ILSNSEGLVIFNDRS
-584 FITDKGRYN
+584 WITKYGKYDAIKGKF
-593 SLTEQFTPN
+593 TEYINLEEKQKYIDEIN
-602 EGVTIEEGYVD
+602 EIV
-613 KINTI
+613 KN
-618 IYKKYQMSRLILEND
+618 KFNASRLILETN
-633 YYKHVFRTE
+633 YYKYIKTE
-642 N
+642 E

>member
-138 YTKKELLILIGIIP
+138 YIKKELLILIGIIP

-257 MTPTEKN
+257 VTPTEKN

-379 NMGYKYIGCGN
+379 NMGYKYVGCGN

-410 ETIDDYIE
+410 ATIDDYIE

-432 LNYTYTGNM
+432 LNYTYNGNM
-441 MATKNRDKVKNLK
+441 MATKNRDKVKSLK

-466 IELDKAVGELLSR
+466 IELDKA
-479 LEQAGK
+479 LESLINSLKEKGK
-485 LEDTV
+485 LDDTV
-490 IVISGDHYPYGL
+490 IVISADHYPYGL
-502 TLGEINELS
+502 TINEMK
-511 TFERDDK
+511 ERATYIND
-518 FEKFRMPFLIWSG
+518 EKFDIHKNNLIIWNSQI
-531 SMKGPIKVEKIGSS
+531 KTPIKIDKYASS
-545 LDVLPTVLNLFGAEF
+545 LDILPTVLNLLGVEY
-560 DSRLLMGRD
+560 DSRLLMGTD
-569 ILSDSDPIVIFSDRS
+569 ILSNSEGLVIFNDRS
-584 FITDKGRYN
+584 WITKYGKYDAIKGKF
-593 SLTEQFTPN
+593 TEYINLEEKQKYIDEIN
-602 EGVTIEEGYVD
+602 EIV
-613 KINTI
+613 KN
-618 IYKKYQMSRLILEND
+618 KFNASRLILETN
-633 YYKHVFRTE
+633 YYKYIKTE
-642 N
+642 E

>member
-222 SENKKEYNILNID
+222 SGNKKEYNILNID

-257 MTPTEKN
+257 VTPTEKN
-264 KYSGMFKDKNLIVIT
+264 KYSEMFKDKNLIVIT

-379 NMGYKYIGCGN
+379 NMGYKYVGCGN

-410 ETIDDYIE
+410 ATIDDYIE

-432 LNYTYTGNM
+432 LNYTYNGNM

-466 IELDKAVGELLSR
+466 IELDKA
-479 LEQAGK
+479 LESLINSLKEKGK
-485 LEDTV
+485 LDDTV
-490 IVISGDHYPYGL
+490 IVISADHYPYGL
-502 TLGEINELS
+502 TINEMK
-511 TFERDDK
+511 ERATYIND
-518 FEKFRMPFLIWSG
+518 EKFDIHKNNLIIWNSQI
-531 SMKGPIKVEKIGSS
+531 KTPIKIDKYASS
-545 LDVLPTVLNLFGAEF
+545 LDILPTVLNLLGVEY
-560 DSRLLMGRD
+560 DSRLLMGTD
-569 ILSDSDPIVIFSDRS
+569 ILSNSEGLVIFNDRS
-584 FITDKGRYN
+584 WITKYGKYDAIKGKF
-593 SLTEQFTPN
+593 TEYINLEEKQKYIDEIN
-602 EGVTIEEGYVD
+602 EIV
-613 KINTI
+613 KN
-618 IYKKYQMSRLILEND
+618 KFNASRLILETN
-633 YYKHVFRTE
+633 YYKYIKTE
-642 N
+642 E

>member
-212 EDKEIEEVNK
+212 EDKEIEKVNK

-247 IRSLHKYFKS
+247 ISNLHKYFKS
-257 MTPTEKN
+257 VTPTEKN

-379 NMGYKYIGCGN
+379 KMGYKYVGCGN

-410 ETIDDYIE
+410 ATIDDYIE

-432 LNYTYTGNM
+432 LNYTYNGNM

-466 IELDKAVGELLSR
+466 IELDKA
-479 LEQAGK
+479 LESLINSLKEKGK
-485 LEDTV
+485 LDDTV
-490 IVISGDHYPYGL
+490 IVISADHYPYGL
-502 TLGEINELS
+502 TINEMK
-511 TFERDDK
+511 ERATYIND
-518 FEKFRMPFLIWSG
+518 EKFDIHKNNLIIWNSQI
-531 SMKGPIKVEKIGSS
+531 KTPIKIDKYASS
-545 LDVLPTVLNLFGAEF
+545 LDILPTVLNLLGVEY
-560 DSRLLMGRD
+560 DSRLLMGTD
-569 ILSDSDPIVIFSDRS
+569 ILSNSEGLVIFNDRS
-584 FITDKGRYN
+584 WITKYGKYDAIKGKF
-593 SLTEQFTPN
+593 TEYINLEEKQKYIDEIN
-602 EGVTIEEGYVD
+602 EIV
-613 KINTI
+613 KN
-618 IYKKYQMSRLILEND
+618 KFNASRLILETN
-633 YYKHVFRTE
+633 YYKYIKTE
-642 N
+642 E

>member
-67 SVITLIFIAQLI
+67 SVISLIFIAQLI

-98 VFGFMSAIGKI
+98 VFGFMSAIGKV
-109 MLHNTEYIIFLLFPL
+109 MLHNAEYIIFLLFPL

-222 SENKKEYNILNID
+222 SGNKKEYNILNID

-257 MTPTEKN
+257 VTPTEKN

-313 FYVSTSDGEYVSL
+313 FYVSTSDGEYISL

-379 NMGYKYIGCGN
+379 NMGYKYVGCGN

-410 ETIDDYIE
+410 ATIDDYIE

-432 LNYTYTGNM
+432 LNYTYNGNM

-466 IELDKAVGELLSR
+466 IELDKA
-479 LEQAGK
+479 LESLINSLKEKGK
-485 LEDTV
+485 LDDTV
-490 IVISGDHYPYGL
+490 IVISADHYPYGL
-502 TLGEINELS
+502 TINEMK
-511 TFERDDK
+511 ERATYIND
-518 FEKFRMPFLIWSG
+518 EKFDIHKNNLIIWNSQI
-531 SMKGPIKVEKIGSS
+531 KTPIKIDKYASS
-545 LDVLPTVLNLFGAEF
+545 LDILPTVLNLLGVEY
-560 DSRLLMGRD
+560 DSRLLMGTD
-569 ILSDSDPIVIFSDRS
+569 ILSNSEGLVIFNDRS
-584 FITDKGRYN
+584 WITKYGKYDAIKGKF
-593 SLTEQFTPN
+593 TEYINLEEKQKYIDEIN
-602 EGVTIEEGYVD
+602 EIV
-613 KINTI
+613 KN
-618 IYKKYQMSRLILEND
+618 KFNASRLILETN
-633 YYKHVFRTE
+633 YYKYIKTE
-642 N
+642 E

>member
-257 MTPTEKN
+257 VTPTEKN

-348 VYGNILKDYGY
+348 VYGNILKNYGY

-379 NMGYKYIGCGN
+379 NMGYKYVGCGN

-410 ETIDDYIE
+410 ATIDDYIE

-432 LNYTYTGNM
+432 LNYTYNGNM
-441 MATKNRDKVKNLK
+441 MATKNRDKVKNLR

-466 IELDKAVGELLSR
+466 IELDKA
-479 LEQAGK
+479 LESLINSLKEKGK
-485 LEDTV
+485 LDDTV
-490 IVISGDHYPYGL
+490 IVISADHYPYGL
-502 TLGEINELS
+502 TINEMK
-511 TFERDDK
+511 ERATYIND
-518 FEKFRMPFLIWSG
+518 EKFDIHKNNLIIWNSQI
-531 SMKGPIKVEKIGSS
+531 KTPIKIDKYASS
-545 LDVLPTVLNLFGAEF
+545 LDILPTVLNLLGVEY
-560 DSRLLMGRD
+560 DSRLLMGTD
-569 ILSDSDPIVIFSDRS
+569 ILSNSEGLVIFNDRS
-584 FITDKGRYN
+584 WITKYGKYDAIKGKFIEYINLEEKQKHID
-593 SLTEQFTPN
+593 EIN
-602 EGVTIEEGYVD
+602 EIV
-613 KINTI
+613 KN
-618 IYKKYQMSRLILEND
+618 KFNASRLILETN
-633 YYKHVFRTE
+633 YYKYIKTE
-642 N
+642 E